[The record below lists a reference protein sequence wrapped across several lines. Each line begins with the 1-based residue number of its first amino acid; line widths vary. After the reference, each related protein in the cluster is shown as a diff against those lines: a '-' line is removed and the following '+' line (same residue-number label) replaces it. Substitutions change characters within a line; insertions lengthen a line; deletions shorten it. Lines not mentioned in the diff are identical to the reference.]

1 MRFCIINSGIRI
13 IYTACQVYVYIFV
26 QLILISTAH
35 MRYRSQ
41 KMTDNQII
49 NFIVDKRY
57 KVWRHITLLL
67 TLFLHL
73 YYSTSIDAVNSDI
86 NYPGLIAVFI
96 TFTIMFYINIYI
108 LVPTFFLKAEYALYF
123 LFLVILVVAG
133 LTSLVFTFTN
143 YIKPDVNIKDKLDM
157 NRFYN
162 GAVLSIIIILISTL
176 IKLMQRWVKDN
187 ERIAALSN
195 LTLTMELNELKN
207 QINPHF
213 LFNMLNN
220 VKALTRSNPEAASVV
235 IMKLSEFLRYQ
246 LYENNEDKTLLV
258 SEINFLSNFVN
269 LEKIRRDSLSIA
281 IQNDVDPKIL
291 NGIFI
296 PPNLFTTFVENAVK
310 HSVSV
315 DDTDAYIRI
324 RITLENGRLQFN
336 CKNSKTADY
345 HNPDIK
351 NSGLGLNNIRRR
363 LQLLYDKQYQLDI
376 SSSDHEYIVNLSIP
390 V

>member
-1 MRFCIINSGIRI
+1 
-13 IYTACQVYVYIFV
+13 
-26 QLILISTAH
+26 

-41 KMTDNQII
+41 KMTENQII

-143 YIKPDVNIKDKLDM
+143 YIKPEVNIKEKLDM

-195 LTLTMELNELKN
+195 LTLSMELNELKN

-220 VKALTRSNPEAASVV
+220 IKALTRSNPEAASVV

-269 LEKIRRDSLSIA
+269 LEKIRRDSLSIT

-291 NGIFI
+291 NSIFI

-315 DDTDAYIRI
+315 EDTDAYIRI
-324 RITLENGRLQFN
+324 QITLENGRLQFN

-345 HNPDIK
+345 HNPDKK
-351 NSGLGLNNIRRR
+351 NSGLGLNNIKRR
-363 LQLLYDKQYQLDI
+363 LKLLYDRQYQLDI
-376 SSSDHEYIVNLSIP
+376 SSSDREYIVNLSIP